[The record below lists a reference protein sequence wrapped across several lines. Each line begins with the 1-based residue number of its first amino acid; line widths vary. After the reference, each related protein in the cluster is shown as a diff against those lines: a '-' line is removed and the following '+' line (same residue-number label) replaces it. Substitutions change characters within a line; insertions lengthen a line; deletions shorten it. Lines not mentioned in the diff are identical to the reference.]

1 VPVSNVLPAAGPGG
15 SIFPVTTTG
24 SGLPSTA
31 EQPTAALPDAVRA
44 GIDGGDTVLADQ
56 AGGAPIPGF
65 DTYVPPDP
73 RLVAFLE
80 ANHDGERYV
89 LATANAMSAAP
100 LIIEH
105 AAPVAAL
112 GGFIG
117 QDPIR
122 SVGGVREMVEGG
134 EVRFFLVPDPGRV
147 GLLTTMLGV
156 FGNLTGEGG
165 PRLPGF
171 DPPGQV
177 PLPPSTGPDPAE
189 FLRLFLSGNVRWVA
203 DACEP
208 VPAERWQ
215 TPGRI
220 AATRWWVSKRSM
232 IAAVIGAS
240 VAPGTPTAA
249 LEVRPGTVRSAVP
262 NDIRRLLV
270 TNRTVVVST
279 EPIDVE
285 RARAET
291 PGCAEVAHFNN
302 AGASLMPRPVVDA
315 VVGHLELESKVGGYE
330 AAGLAADRIDRV
342 YGAAADLLGCAPD
355 EIAVVE
361 NATRAWDMAF
371 YSLPFGPGDRILTA
385 RAEYASNVIAFLQL
399 ARRHG
404 VSVEVVPD
412 DETGQ
417 LSVTALRDLIDDRV
431 KLIAVTHVP
440 TNGGLVNPAAAIGAV
455 AGEAGIPYL
464 LDACQSVGQMPSM
477 WPPSAATCSPP
488 RAASSSAARAARAS
502 STSGGPWPRPS
513 SRRSSTSIR
522 PAGPRPTA
530 TRSSPA
536 PTGSRPGR
544 ATSPPRPAWG
554 RDRLRPRLGTRGNP

>member
-1 VPVSNVLPAAGPGG
+1 
-15 SIFPVTTTG
+15 
-24 SGLPSTA
+24 
-31 EQPTAALPDAVRA
+31 
-44 GIDGGDTVLADQ
+44 
-56 AGGAPIPGF
+56 
-65 DTYVPPDP
+65 
-73 RLVAFLE
+73 
-80 ANHDGERYV
+80 
-89 LATANAMSAAP
+89 
-100 LIIEH
+100 
-105 AAPVAAL
+105 
-112 GGFIG
+112 
-117 QDPIR
+117 
-122 SVGGVREMVEGG
+122 
-134 EVRFFLVPDPGRV
+134 
-147 GLLTTMLGV
+147 
-156 FGNLTGEGG
+156 
-165 PRLPGF
+165 
-171 DPPGQV
+171 
-177 PLPPSTGPDPAE
+177 
-189 FLRLFLSGNVRWVA
+189 
-203 DACEP
+203 
-208 VPAERWQ
+208 
-215 TPGRI
+215 
-220 AATRWWVSKRSM
+220 M
-232 IAAVIGAS
+232 IAALFGAS
-240 VAPGTPTAA
+240 VAPGTPTAPV
-249 LEVRPGTVRSAVP
+249 EVRPGTVSSAVP

-270 TNRTVVVST
+270 TNRPVVVST

-417 LSVTALRDLIDDRV
+417 LSVAALRDLIDDRV

-464 LDACQSVGQMPSM
+464 LDACQSVGQMPVDVAAIGCDMLSATGRKFLRGPRGTGLLYVRRTLAETLE
-477 WPPSAATCSPP
+477 PPFLDLDSARWIAADRYEIVPGAHRFETWEGNVAAKIGLGVAIDYALGWGLEAIRDRVVGLAESLRAGLAALPGVAVHDLGRERSAIVSFTVGRATPVEVRRQLATQAINVSV
-488 RAASSSAARAARAS
+488 SS
-502 STSGGPWPRPS
+502 
-513 SRRSSTSIR
+513 RSSTRFDMEARGLEAVVRASVHYYNDKAEIERMLAAVARLARAR
-522 PAGPRPTA
+522 PAGC
-530 TRSSPA
+530 
-536 PTGSRPGR
+536 
-544 ATSPPRPAWG
+544 PPR
-554 RDRLRPRLGTRGNP
+554 